1 MMNDS
6 NSLERYSSDDFSYL
20 GRGVKNSGVN
30 QPNSGVPSTQDP
42 PDYDVMSRG
51 RPRDYLGH
59 STMLNNCEWGIH
71 SRTEGRKEERGKKR
85 SFEALTSCDGSE
97 T

>member
-1 MMNDS
+1 MNDS
-6 NSLERYSSDDFSYL
+6 NSLGRHSSDDSSYL

-59 STMLNNCEWGIH
+59 STILNNCEWGIH
-71 SRTEGRKEERGKKR
+71 SRTEGGKEERGKKR